1 MMHLPIKNVVVIQ
14 SIINK
19 LKNKMRVIVGTIP
32 FRKFKNNTAELYSNS
47 NNSKNDFNMIIER
60 RSCWCILFIDNGTR
74 VEAKIIHTGR
84 GKFKILEDNCK
95 ERYIDRIV
103 DASDVVRCKVEPAA
117 HI

>member
-47 NNSKNDFNMIIER
+47 NNSKNNFNMIIER

>member
-1 MMHLPIKNVVVIQ
+1 MHLPIKNVVVIQ

-32 FRKFKNNTAELYSNS
+32 FRKCKNNTVELYNNN

-60 RSCWCILFIDNGTR
+60 RCCWCILFIDNGTT

>member
-19 LKNKMRVIVGTIP
+19 LKNKMGVIVDTIP
-32 FRKFKNNTAELYSNS
+32 FRKCKNNTVELYSNN

-60 RSCWCILFIDNGTR
+60 RCCWCILFIDNGTR

-95 ERYIDRIV
+95 ERYINRIV